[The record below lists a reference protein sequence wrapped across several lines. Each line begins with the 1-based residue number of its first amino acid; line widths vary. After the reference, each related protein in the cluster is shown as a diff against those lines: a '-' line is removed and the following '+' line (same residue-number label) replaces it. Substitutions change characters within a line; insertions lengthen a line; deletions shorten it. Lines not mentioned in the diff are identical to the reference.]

1 VKRYRVTIDGRIY
14 DVEID
19 DPNARPVT
27 ARLSGVA
34 YSVDVE
40 PDRVVDDTSPRREP
54 GADGPEWGVELAP
67 PTASTAPAGDP
78 LKAGP
83 RAMTAPIPGVVAAVM
98 VEAGDTI
105 ERGDELL
112 TLDAMKMMNVIRSP
126 WEGTVATIHVEKGD
140 RVVQGEPLVTFV
152 PT

>member
-1 VKRYRVTIDGRIY
+1 MKRYRVTIDGRIY
-14 DVEID
+14 DIEID

-40 PDRVVDDTSPRREP
+40 PDPAPDDTSPRRKS
-54 GADGPEWGVELAP
+54 GANGPEWGVELAP

-78 LKAGP
+78 LAAGP

-126 WEGTVATIHVEKGD
+126 WEGTIATIHVEKGD